1 MGLISRVSSRTY
13 RCCYCTYILVTMTT
27 NFRHKTSTSNSIEPN
42 VKSRT
47 NYEDESKHHAC
58 NTNATTTSTKI
69 PLNNHASSSEVPKTD
84 HQLSSINYHHDY
96 HHQQQHSRTQTTKN
110 HHLTST
116 TSPSPPQP
124 QPQPSSIESNTTSQH
139 PFGFFD
145 HPSI

>member
-42 VKSRT
+42 VNSST

-84 HQLSSINYHHDY
+84 QLSSINYHHD

-124 QPQPSSIESNTTSQH
+124 QPQPSSL
-139 PFGFFD
+139 
-145 HPSI
+145 